1 MKKNQIFTLSSGR
14 STVEQVIIR
23 GYTAILRL
31 VSEDIEQ
38 GCIPIPQSSKVATP
52 IRAANSKTVKL

>member
-1 MKKNQIFTLSSGR
+1 MASLFSGR

-38 GCIPIPQSSKVATP
+38 GCIPIPQTPKVATP
-52 IRAANSKTVKL
+52 IKAANSKTLITK